1 MRIMYLASHHFWVV
15 ILKERK
21 DLIRSNPELSFGHV
35 LEISDLDNRVD
46 PAGLKM
52 QDVYTLLENLNSP
65 PQELFELVF
74 VPKNPLVHVLVLENP
89 IGIITN
95 RVSAPIKTM
104 HISHNAFEL
113 FESQVLLGDAV
124 CSELFPPR
132 HALDQHVEGV
142 GDPEIS
148 GPKKLEEDDVG
159 LVVSG
164 EQFDSPHVAVAGVGG
179 GELVL
184 ELLKRLLLG
193 GLELRDQVGVLLERR
208 GAECGD
214 LH

>member
-1 MRIMYLASHHFWVV
+1 M
-15 ILKERK
+15 KERK

-35 LEISDLDNRVD
+35 LEISDLDDRVD

-74 VPKNPLVHVLVLENP
+74 VPENPLVHVLVLENP
-89 IGIITN
+89 IRIITN

-104 HISHNAFEL
+104 HIRHHAFEL
-113 FESQVLLGDAV
+113 FESQVLLRDAV
-124 CSELFPPR
+124 RSELFPPR
-132 HALDQHVEGV
+132 QALDQHAEGV

-148 GPKKLEEDDVG
+148 GPKKLEEDDVRLVDVG

-164 EQFDSPHVAVAGVGG
+164 EQFDSPHGAVAGVGG
-179 GELVL
+179 RELVL
-184 ELLKRLLLG
+184 ELLKRFLLG